1 VCVCLCVF
9 VCVGGGVKEWR
20 QQGVKG
26 RPMRRQLEMLFA
38 GGKGGVAG
46 ACGSQFLWE
55 KKFRFMRMPL
65 HTFGSWRVPGE
76 YYFYRV

>member
-1 VCVCLCVF
+1 
-9 VCVGGGVKEWR
+9 
-20 QQGVKG
+20 
-26 RPMRRQLEMLFA
+26 MRRQLEMLFA

-65 HTFGSWRVPGE
+65 HTFGSW
-76 YYFYRV
+76 